1 MSRQRRRSRSP
12 IYWLIWWLN
21 WRLASCGL
29 ARRELLLAL
38 DLALQGHEAVE
49 HAFRAGRA
57 AGNVDVDRNDEV
69 DPGERRV
76 VVVEAPDGR
85 AGAEGHPPLGRRHLV
100 VRASQDGGVLD
111 RRRADLLEKLPLTGG
126 EW

>member
-12 IYWLIWWLN
+12 IYWLIW
-21 WRLASCGL
+21 RLASSGL

-49 HAFRAGRA
+49 HAFRPGRA

-76 VVVEAPDGR
+76 VVVEAAAGR
-85 AGAEGHPPLGRRHLV
+85 AGAEGHHPLGLRHLIV
-100 VRASQDGGVLD
+100 HTA
-111 RRRADLLEKLPLTGG
+111 
-126 EW
+126 